1 MHRDSLGTALAI
13 RPGELNWMTAGRGI
27 VHSERTPPE
36 LRTVS
41 PKLFGIQSWVA
52 LSARDEEVTPDFI
65 HYGSGEMPV
74 LGGEGKTV
82 RIIAGSILGGT
93 SPVRTSSSMFYA
105 DVMLAAN
112 ASIPLDPE
120 YEERAIYTVTGD
132 VEISGEVFGLAQ
144 LLVFRPGDRITIRAR
159 TEARFMMLGGDAMD
173 GPRFIWW
180 NFVSSRKDRIEQAK
194 ADWKAARFDT
204 VPGDEVEFIPCRN
217 RNRQFALRSLP
228 ERSGPRLQS
237 AIYES
242 TLAPVPPLVPT
253 GTATAL
259 ARVER
264 RAIELNPETLRV
276 IRVGEAEKDI
286 VYVGTT
292 NRKVPRGERERVT
305 EGQHFAEPHRDDIRA
320 HGDPVRPLAGEPRTR
335 YFAHQG
341 KIPSALK
348 ICDASMRSARSAS
361 GSCFARFE
369 STFN

>member
-1 MHRDSLGTALAI
+1 
-13 RPGELNWMTAGRGI
+13 MTAGRGI

-132 VEISGEVFGLAQ
+132 VEISGEVFGPAQ

-204 VPGDEVEFIPCRN
+204 VPGDEVEFIP
-217 RNRQFALRSLP
+217 LP
-228 ERSGPRLQS
+228 EP
-237 AIYES
+237 
-242 TLAPVPPLVPT
+242 
-253 GTATAL
+253 
-259 ARVER
+259 
-264 RAIELNPETLRV
+264 
-276 IRVGEAEKDI
+276 
-286 VYVGTT
+286 
-292 NRKVPRGERERVT
+292 
-305 EGQHFAEPHRDDIRA
+305 
-320 HGDPVRPLAGEPRTR
+320 
-335 YFAHQG
+335 
-341 KIPSALK
+341 
-348 ICDASMRSARSAS
+348 
-361 GSCFARFE
+361 
-369 STFN
+369 